1 MMMKK
6 ADGYSKKYRSM
17 GGKKSSVAK
26 SMGGHGMSPG
36 HIGEVD
42 VMSMDGGGVTKRDM
56 ADCKQVKKK
65 M

>member
-1 MMMKK
+1 MMKK
-6 ADGYSKKYRSM
+6 ADGYSKKYRNA
-17 GGKKSSVAK
+17 GGKAKTKAK
-26 SMGGHGMSPG
+26 SMGGHGMNPG

-56 ADCKQVKKK
+56 MDCKKTKKK